1 MRGCVAQG
9 SSPLTRGKLRRKRS
23 PILRHGL
30 IPAHAG
36 KTRLATKRAR
46 PSTAHPRSRGENLIG
61 VAADLS
67 AQGSSPL
74 TRGKLE
80 HRHDL
85 VPTGR
90 LIPAHAGKTR
100 RLVGRLRLLRAHPRS
115 RGENA
120 RADDNGSVC
129 LGSSPLT
136 RGKRPH
142 LHVRVF
148 DHGLIPAHAGKTGQ
162 GARPSGPWR
171 AHPRSRGENQ
181 NGEDTTPPK
190 KGSSPLTRG
199 KRSPERLTVL
209 RLRLI
214 PAHAGKTSLRDGDE

>member
-9 SSPLTRGKLRRKRS
+9 SSPLTRGKRGWRRKGLD
-23 PILRHGL
+23 LR
-30 IPAHAG
+30 
-36 KTRLATKRAR
+36 
-46 PSTAHPRSRGENLIG
+46 
-61 VAADLS
+61 
-67 AQGSSPL
+67 
-74 TRGKLE
+74 
-80 HRHDL
+80 
-85 VPTGR
+85 R

-199 KRSPERLTVL
+199 KLVVEHYVAVKLG
-209 RLRLI
+209 LI
-214 PAHAGKTSLRDGDE
+214 PAHAGKTRPDVSLSDRERAHPRSRGENFGVELAKLCAQGSSPLTRGKPKGGRHEQLRMGLIPAHAGKTAGV